1 MENNPITKAA
11 VAHVAPIF
19 MNKAQT
25 VAKAISLIEEA
36 AKHGAQLVTF
46 PESFIPGF
54 PIWLALWAPID
65 NHDLFKK
72 IVDESVYVDGP
83 EIKAISAAAKKNN
96 IFVSVGISEKS
107 HASVGCIWNSNVL
120 FDDEGQIL
128 NHHRKL
134 MPTFY
139 EKLIWAPGDGAG
151 LKVSKT
157 RIGNIGNLICGE
169 NTNPL
174 ARYTLMTQSEQIHIS
189 SWPPIWPT
197 KRPASGDNYDNL
209 AANKIRASAHSFE
222 AKAFGIV
229 SASIL
234 DAYTRDFLINRD
246 PSVAEIL
253 DKTPKAASFFV
264 DPTGA
269 ATGEFAQD
277 EERIIYA
284 EFDLSKCVEP
294 KQFHDVVGYYN
305 RFDIFDLRVSGRRI
319 EPISWVTESNQLQDQ
334 HNAKIDHM
342 TISKDHG

>member
-1 MENNPITKAA
+1 MENNLITKVA
-11 VAHVAPIF
+11 VSHVAPVF
-19 MNKAQT
+19 MNRTQT
-25 VAKAISLIEEA
+25 VAKAVSFIEEA
-36 AKHGAQLVTF
+36 AKNGAQLVTF

-65 NHDLFKK
+65 NHDLFKR
-72 IVDESVYVDGP
+72 IVEESIYIDGP
-83 EIKAISAAAKKNN
+83 EIKTLSAAAKKNN

-107 HASVGCIWNSNVL
+107 HSSVGCVWNSNVL
-120 FDDEGQIL
+120 FDDQGQIL

-229 SASIL
+229 SASVL
-234 DAYTRDFLINRD
+234 DAYTRDFLISRD
-246 PSVAEIL
+246 ASVADIL

-269 ATGEFAQD
+269 VTGEFAQD
-277 EERIIYA
+277 EEKIIYA

-305 RFDIFDLRVSGRRI
+305 RFDVFDLRVSNKRI
-319 EPISWVTESNQLQDQ
+319 EPISWVTESSQSHEHDSANIDRVALS
-334 HNAKIDHM
+334 NA
-342 TISKDHG
+342 G

>member
-1 MENNPITKAA
+1 MENNSITKVA
-11 VAHVAPIF
+11 VAHVAPVF

-25 VAKAISLIEEA
+25 VSKAVSLIEEA
-36 AKHGAQLVTF
+36 ANNGAQLVTF

-72 IVDESVYVDGP
+72 IVEESIYIDGP
-83 EIKAISAAAKKNN
+83 EIKIIASAAKKNN

-107 HASVGCIWNSNVL
+107 HSSVGCIWNSNIL
-120 FDDEGQIL
+120 FDDKGQIL

-139 EKLIWAPGDGAG
+139 EKLVWAPGDGAG

-197 KRPASGDNYDNL
+197 KRPANGDNYDNL

-222 AKAFGIV
+222 AKAFGMV

-234 DAYTRDFLINRD
+234 DAQTYDFLIKRD
-246 PSVAEIL
+246 SSVAEIL

-269 ATGEFAQD
+269 TTGEFAQ
-277 EERIIYA
+277 EEEKIIYS

-305 RFDIFDLRVSGRRI
+305 RFDIFDLRVSSKRI
-319 EPISWVTESNQLQDQ
+319 EPISWVTESSQLQE
-334 HNAKIDHM
+334 HSKEKIDHM
-342 TISKDHG
+342 ALIKVQ

>member
-1 MENNPITKAA
+1 MENNLITKVAA
-11 VAHVAPIF
+11 AHVAPVF
-19 MNKAQT
+19 MNKAKT
-25 VAKAISLIEEA
+25 VEKLISLIEEA
-36 AKHGAQLVTF
+36 SKNGAQLVTF

-72 IVDESVYVDGP
+72 IVDESIYIDGP
-83 EIKAISAAAKKNN
+83 EIKAISAAAKKNH

-107 HASVGCIWNSNVL
+107 HASVGCIWNSNL
-120 FDDEGQIL
+120 IFDDEGQIL

-151 LKVSKT
+151 LKVAKT
-157 RIGNIGNLICGE
+157 RIGNIGALICGE

-229 SASIL
+229 SACL
-234 DAYTRDFLINRD
+234 FDDYTRDFLTNRD

-264 DPTGA
+264 DPTGSEI
-269 ATGEFAQD
+269 GDFAQD
-277 EERIIYA
+277 EEKIIYA

-305 RFDIFDLRVSGRRI
+305 RFDIFDLRVSSKRI
-319 EPISWVTESNQLQDQ
+319 EPISWVNESTQLQNQNTMQMTDQ
-334 HNAKIDHM
+334 MPVI
-342 TISKDHG
+342 KD